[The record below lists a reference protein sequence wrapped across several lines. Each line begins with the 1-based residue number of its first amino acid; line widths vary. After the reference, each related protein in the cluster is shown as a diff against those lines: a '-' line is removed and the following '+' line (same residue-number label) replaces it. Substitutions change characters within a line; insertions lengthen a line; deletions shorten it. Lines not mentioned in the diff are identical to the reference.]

1 MSDLGELQFLIEYFS
16 TQTIKFAQFNGTWE
30 SLFSPEVVVDINGVV
45 TWLGRST
52 AGKIW
57 NLSGFYGRIKR
68 LLAYLSLGDVTAAV
82 QEIQSFTL
90 FELAAQLGNVDY
102 AAAISSYCF
111 ENPLSEAFLALVFDD
126 ANSFDFA
133 EFSALRDAINSDI
146 NDPESNTIAVYA
158 GKLRK
163 YLNL

>member
-1 MSDLGELQFLIEYFS
+1 LPVLDLAEIDNVASSSSPTSQNWPMSDLGELQFLIEYFS

-68 LLAYLSLGDVTAAV
+68 LLAYLS
-82 QEIQSFTL
+82 
-90 FELAAQLGNVDY
+90 Y
-102 AAAISSYCF
+102 SS
-111 ENPLSEAFLALVFDD
+111 
-126 ANSFDFA
+126 
-133 EFSALRDAINSDI
+133 
-146 NDPESNTIAVYA
+146 
-158 GKLRK
+158 
-163 YLNL
+163 